1 LTDAATENQV
11 NVNVRNPMLWKSKFA
26 DAILKMIQMDVL
38 TGEIRANCTK
48 LKMFL
53 VENV

>member
-26 DAILKMIQMDVL
+26 DTMLKMQLDVL

-48 LKMFL
+48 FKKKL
-53 VENV
+53 V